1 MQAQP
6 DKPGKIIVF
15 SAPSGAGKTT
25 IVRRLMAALPD
36 ALSFSISACTRDR
49 RGRAEIDGKDYH
61 FLSVAEFQEK
71 IRHDEFVEWEEVYE
85 GAFYGTLK
93 SEIERIWASGRH
105 AILDVDVKG
114 GLSIK
119 QFYQDRALAVFVR
132 PPSIEVLAQR
142 LTARATDSTSSISSR
157 VYKATFEL
165 AFEDK
170 FDVAVV
176 NDDLE
181 TAVAQAERLVR
192 DFIGVP
198 SGGGQSA
205 TALGQEHEPGVAPEP
220 EATASVATSAPAKS
234 VVSTAAAS

>member
-1 MQAQP
+1 MQ
-6 DKPGKIIVF
+6 GKIIVF

-25 IVRRLMAALPD
+25 IVHRLMGLLPE
-36 ALSFSISACTRDR
+36 LSFSISACTRDR
-49 RGRAEIDGKDYH
+49 RGRAEVNGKDYH
-61 FLSVAEFQEK
+61 FISVAEFQEK

-93 SEIERIWASGRH
+93 SEIERIWSLGKH
-105 AILDVDVKG
+105 AVLDVDVKG

-119 QFYQDRALAVFVR
+119 SFYKDRALAVFVR
-132 PPSIEVLAQR
+132 PPSIEALAQR

-170 FDVAVV
+170 FDEVVV

-181 TAVAQAERLVR
+181 EAVAHAERLVR
-192 DFIGVP
+192 NFIR
-198 SGGGQSA
+198 
-205 TALGQEHEPGVAPEP
+205 P
-220 EATASVATSAPAKS
+220 EAEAV
-234 VVSTAAAS
+234 

>member
-1 MQAQP
+1 MQ
-6 DKPGKIIVF
+6 GKIIVF

-25 IVRRLMAALPD
+25 IVHRLMGLIPE
-36 ALSFSISACTRDR
+36 LSFSISACTRDR
-49 RGRAEIDGKDYH
+49 RGRAEVNGKDYH
-61 FLSVAEFQEK
+61 FISVDDFQDK

-93 SEIERIWASGRH
+93 SEIERIWFTGKH

-119 QFYQDRALAVFVR
+119 NFYQDRALAIFVR
-132 PPSIEVLAQR
+132 PPSIEALAQR
-142 LTARATDSTSSISSR
+142 LEARATDSTSSISSR

-170 FDVAVV
+170 FDVTVV

-181 TAVAQAERLVR
+181 EAVAHARQLVQ
-192 DFIGVP
+192 DFV
-198 SGGGQSA
+198 SA
-205 TALGQEHEPGVAPEP
+205 APD
-220 EATASVATSAPAKS
+220 AV
-234 VVSTAAAS
+234 